1 MSDSD
6 SVPHYSTGDIL
17 LPPSSPP
24 VSPRPAKRK
33 RDGGDEAKVSL
44 ATKRKAKKAKRA
56 RPAQDTDV
64 DIENGI
70 NNALGRMDN
79 RLLADY
85 VAQKTKRFESNL
97 SLIELGDKH
106 IPGI

>member
-6 SVPHYSTGDIL
+6 HYSATGGIL
-17 LPPSSPP
+17 LPPSSLPA
-24 VSPRPAKRK
+24 SPRPAKRK
-33 RDGGDEAKVSL
+33 RDGDDDAKVSL
-44 ATKRKAKKAKRA
+44 ATKRKAKKAKKA

-64 DIENGI
+64 DIENGT

-85 VAQKTKRFESNL
+85 VAQKTKHFESNL
-97 SLIELGDKH
+97 SLVELGDKH